1 MVILLSPLTKE
12 GRMPLWD
19 TLYPP
24 PLGQP
29 LPSCLSDVLG
39 RLDQTCFLPVKCN
52 FVVHF
57 PV

>member
-24 PLGQP
+24 PLGYP

-39 RLDQTCFLPVKCN
+39 RLEQNWFLTCKM
-52 FVVHF
+52 
-57 PV
+57 